1 MCPRILSKRRG
12 GVRSLC
18 SDAQAC
24 SAEATAH
31 REHAMIIIII
41 IITIIIM
48 VVTIITMMM
57 MIMIIMIIVR
67 RSRRRGGLCGG
78 IPRSFGGLL

>member
-31 REHAMIIIII
+31 RERAMIIVI

-48 VVTIITMMM
+48 IVTIITMMM
-57 MIMIIMIIVR
+57 MIMIIMIVVR